1 MPQARLRFVVVFVVV
16 FLLAAWFVFSRPSG
30 GAVPTPA
37 PTFPPPPRV
46 TITPPSLAELA
57 LRYPSLERLLRDS
70 QTDSVYKEFVIAY
83 EQGGL
88 AAAEEMARRRGLLT
102 PDNEVRVTLVVDTT
116 ASGTTRLIDDLEA
129 LGANVLGAYGDLID
143 ISIPLAVIADV
154 AQSENPAAIFEQIRD
169 VEHVMGLRLF
179 PPSVPQNLSRAERR
193 GARRLSSVRC
203 QVSGGKC
210 QARRAQQSPD
220 PSVVSEGVF
229 TINAAD
235 WHAAGFTGQGVKVGV
250 LDQGFDG
257 YRDQLGRELPEEA
270 VARSFVSGVAP
281 DATGES
287 HGTAVA
293 EIVHDVAP
301 GAELFL
307 AHYDGGDVSMGN
319 AVDWLLEQGVQ
330 IISHSAGGL
339 AGPMD
344 GTGRD
349 AELVDRVAA
358 QGVLWINS
366 AGNSAGEH
374 LRAVFSDADGDGFHD
389 FKPGSSLLAFR
400 PAPGQITQIVLNWDD
415 WPQASEDYDLY
426 LLDRDGVV
434 LASSRN
440 IQAGNRAP
448 VEQIL
453 YRFDD
458 AGTYYVS
465 VQAVEGSVTRPA
477 RLDMYVHE
485 ARSMELTTASHSLAT
500 PADARGALT
509 VGAVDVH
516 DRTLQPYS
524 SYGPTEDGRGK
535 PELLGP
541 DGVSVGVYAP
551 EAFFGTSAAAPHVA
565 GAAALIWSAH
575 PEFDADDV
583 RVSLLANT
591 IPVNIS
597 AALQGRASDAGVP
610 ADSAR
615 PPHTAGEG
623 GWQADA
629 TGSGVLRLPPPPQA
643 AGEGRPPR
651 GVKEA
656 GPVTRVA
663 APPSAAPANA
673 SAGALAATCAAGVG
687 ALALAA
693 VSVLVFKRR
702 LASPGRELLAAEATT
717 IDCMTCGAQLPS
729 TVQFCSQCGRPIDP
743 AASRACARCGARLRP
758 GAAYCSDCGAA
769 AAIL

>member
-1 MPQARLRFVVVFVVV
+1 MPQARLRFVVVFAAV
-16 FLLAAWFVFSRPSG
+16 FFLAAWFVFSRPSG
-30 GAVPTPA
+30 GPAPATA

-57 LRYPSLERLLRDS
+57 LRYPSLERLLRDP

-88 AAAEEMARRRGLLT
+88 VAAEELARRRGLLT
-102 PDNEVRVTLVVDTT
+102 PDNEVRVTLVVDTPASRT
-116 ASGTTRLIDDLEA
+116 ARLIDDLEA
-129 LGANVLGAYGDLID
+129 LGANVLGVYRDLVD
-143 ISIPLAVIADV
+143 VSIPLNVIAGV

-169 VEHVMGLRLF
+169 VEHVVGLRLF
-179 PPSVPQNLSRAERR
+179 PPSVPQNLPRAERR
-193 GARRLSSVRC
+193 GARRSPRVRQSS
-203 QVSGGKC
+203 
-210 QARRAQQSPD
+210 D

-229 TINAAD
+229 TINAAE
-235 WHAAGFTGQGVKVGV
+235 WHAAGFTGQGVKIGL

-257 YRDQLGRELPEEA
+257 YRDQLGRELPDRA
-270 VARSFVSGVAP
+270 LTRSFVSGVAP
-281 DATGES
+281 DATGEN

-330 IISHSAGGL
+330 IVSHSAGGL

-374 LRAVFSDADGDGFHD
+374 LRAAFSDADGDGFHD
-389 FKPGSSLLAFR
+389 FKPDSSLLAFR
-400 PAPGQITQIVLNWDD
+400 PVPDQITQIVLNWDD
-415 WPQASEDYDLY
+415 WPQAGEDYDLY

-458 AGTYYVS
+458 VGAYYVS
-465 VQAVEGSVTRPA
+465 VQANSVTRPA
-477 RLDMYVHE
+477 RLDVYIHE
-485 ARSMELTTASHSLAT
+485 ARNMEFTTPSHSLAT

-509 VGAVDVH
+509 VGAVDAH
-516 DRTLQPYS
+516 DQTLQPYS

-541 DGVSVGVYAP
+541 DGVSVAVYAP

-575 PEFDADDV
+575 PGFEADDI

-591 IPVNIS
+591 MPVK
-597 AALQGRASDAGVP
+597 SDAG
-610 ADSAR
+610 
-615 PPHTAGEG
+615 
-623 GWQADA
+623 ADA
-629 TGSGVLRLPPPPQA
+629 TGSGMLRLPA
-643 AGEGRPPR
+643 PPR
-651 GVKEA
+651 DVKEA
-656 GPVTRVA
+656 GPATAAIASPRV
-663 APPSAAPANA
+663 APANA
-673 SAGALAATCAAGVG
+673 SAGGMAAICAAGVS
-687 ALALAA
+687 ALAV
-693 VSVLVFKRR
+693 VSVLALRRR
-702 LASPGRELLAAEATT
+702 LTTQGREQPAVETKT
-717 IDCMTCGAQLPS
+717 IDCMACGAQSPS
-729 TVQFCSQCGRPIDP
+729 AAQFCSQCGRPIDP
-743 AASRACARCGARLRP
+743 AASRACARCGTRLRP
-758 GAAYCSDCGAA
+758 GAAYCSNCGAA
-769 AAIL
+769 ASIL